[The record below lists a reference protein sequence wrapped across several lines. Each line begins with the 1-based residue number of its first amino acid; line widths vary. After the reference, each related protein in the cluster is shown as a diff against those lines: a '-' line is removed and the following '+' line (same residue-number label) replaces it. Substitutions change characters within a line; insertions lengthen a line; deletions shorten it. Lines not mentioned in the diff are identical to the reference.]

1 MEFQDHLLNKLKVN
15 ICKAKK
21 LICFTGHQQGEEQ
34 RETENKAYVE
44 GINLSRSLEYS
55 RGDKF

>member
-1 MEFQDHLLNKLKVN
+1 LNKLKVN

-21 LICFTGHQQGEEQ
+21 LIYFTGHQQGEEQ